1 MTQISANTAANRR
14 LPAIGDLRHRISV
27 LAPVET
33 PDGAGGAALTYALQ
47 AQVFADI
54 RTNSGQSKLFAD
66 RLAGDLSLSVWIRFI
81 PGLTPDHR
89 FGFGSRTFLI
99 RAVID
104 HDGRNRFLE
113 CLCEEFVT

>member
-1 MTQISANTAANRR
+1 MTVSSNTAANKRW
-14 LPAIGDLRHRISV
+14 PALGELRHQISV
-27 LAPVET
+27 LAPVAA
-33 PDGAGGAALTYALQ
+33 PDGSGGAAITYALQ

-54 RTNSGQSKLFAD
+54 RTNSGQSKLFDD
-66 RLAGDLSLSVWIRFI
+66 RLTGDVSLSVWIRFI

-99 RAVID
+99 RSVID